1 MDSGWI
7 RVQEI
12 RADDPLERPLGV
24 SQGNKR
30 SQQDGAFMP
39 LRSLRKKP
47 NPEPQGSA
55 GGSQAQTDLDR
66 PTADDIYEQ
75 VSRNARHELDR
86 SAIGLFISGVA
97 GGITMG
103 LTALGTSIVIAQ
115 LGQSP
120 PARFVADLL
129 YPIGFIAVILG
140 RAQLFTENT
149 LYPVALMLAER
160 RHGLRTLR
168 LWSIVLPSNVLGA
181 FFFALLAVRTGA
193 LRPEVVAA
201 MTRIGVEAAGVT
213 TSHVFWS
220 GVIGGWIIA
229 LVAWLVSGSHSI
241 TGSVMLIW
249 LLTFVVGL
257 GGFAHCIATSGE
269 ILAAMLDHQLALS
282 RYFAW
287 LAPATLGNICGG
299 VLLVTLLEYGQV
311 KGGEEQRYYR

>member
-1 MDSGWI
+1 
-7 RVQEI
+7 V
-12 RADDPLERPLGV
+12 A
-24 SQGNKR
+24 
-30 SQQDGAFMP
+30 
-39 LRSLRKKP
+39 LRKLRK
-47 NPEPQGSA
+47 NPEPQASG
-55 GGSQAQTDLDR
+55 GGSQVQTDLDR
-66 PTADDIYEQ
+66 PTANEIYEQ

-86 SAIGLFISGVA
+86 SVVGLAISGLA

-103 LTALGTSIVIAQ
+103 LTALSTSIVIAQ
-115 LGQSP
+115 LGHSP
-120 PARFVADLL
+120 PAKFIADLL

-160 RHGLRTLR
+160 RHGWKTLR
-168 LWSIVLPSNVLGA
+168 LWAIVFPSNVLGA

-201 MTRIGVEAAGVT
+201 MTQLGVEAVGFT

-241 TGSVMLIW
+241 TGSVMLIG

-269 ILAAMLDHQLALS
+269 ILAAILDHQLTFA

-311 KGGEEQRYYR
+311 KGGEEQGYYR

>member
-1 MDSGWI
+1 MYHRG
-7 RVQEI
+7 
-12 RADDPLERPLGV
+12 APLGLRRCI
-24 SQGNKR
+24 QG
-30 SQQDGAFMP
+30 FVP
-39 LRSLRKKP
+39 LRKLRKKP
-47 NPEPQGSA
+47 EPQA
-55 GGSQAQTDLDR
+55 AGSQAQTELDR
-66 PTADDIYEQ
+66 PTADEIYEQ

-86 SAIGLFISGVA
+86 SVTGLFISGLA

-103 LTALGTSIVIAQ
+103 LTVLSTSIVSAL

-120 PARFVADLL
+120 AGKFIADLL

-160 RHGLRTLR
+160 RHGWKTLR
-168 LWSIVLPSNVLGA
+168 LWAIVLPSNVLGA
-181 FFFALLAVRTGA
+181 FLFALLAVRTGA
-193 LRPEVVAA
+193 LRPEFVAA
-201 MTRIGVEAAGVT
+201 MTRMGIEAAGVT

-269 ILAAMLDHQLALS
+269 ILAAILDHQLALY
-282 RYFAW
+282 RYFSW

-299 VLLVTLLEYGQV
+299 VLMVTLLEYGQV
-311 KGGEEQRYYR
+311 KGGGDGEW

>member
-1 MDSGWI
+1 
-7 RVQEI
+7 V
-12 RADDPLERPLGV
+12 
-24 SQGNKR
+24 
-30 SQQDGAFMP
+30 P
-39 LRSLRKKP
+39 LRKLRKNP
-47 NPEPQGSA
+47 RPEPPAATGSA
-55 GGSQAQTDLDR
+55 TSQTELDR
-66 PTADDIYEQ
+66 PTADEIYEQ

-86 SAIGLFISGVA
+86 AALGLAISGLA
-97 GGITMG
+97 GGMTMG
-103 LTALGTSIVIAQ
+103 LTALSTSIVIAT
-115 LGQSP
+115 LGPSP
-120 PARFVADLL
+120 AARFIADLL

-160 RHGLRTLR
+160 RHGWRTLR
-168 LWSIVLPSNVLGA
+168 LWAIVFPSNVAGA
-181 FFFALLAVRTGA
+181 FLFALLAVKTGA
-193 LRPEVVAA
+193 LRPEFVAA
-201 MTRIGVEAAGVT
+201 MTHLGVEAAGVAAT
-213 TSHVFWS
+213 HVFWS

-241 TGSVMLIW
+241 TGSVMLIG

-269 ILAAMLDHQLALS
+269 ILAAILDHQLAAS

-311 KGGEEQRYYR
+311 KGGEEGGYYR

>member
-1 MDSGWI
+1 M
-7 RVQEI
+7 
-12 RADDPLERPLGV
+12 A
-24 SQGNKR
+24 
-30 SQQDGAFMP
+30 
-39 LRSLRKKP
+39 LRKLRKNP
-47 NPEPQGSA
+47 RPEPPAPTGSA
-55 GGSQAQTDLDR
+55 TVQTELDR
-66 PTADDIYEQ
+66 PTADEIYEQ

-86 SAIGLFISGVA
+86 AALGLAISGLA
-97 GGITMG
+97 GGMTMG
-103 LTALGTSIVIAQ
+103 LTALSTSIVIAI

-120 PARFVADLL
+120 AARFIADLL

-160 RHGLRTLR
+160 RHGWRTLR
-168 LWSIVLPSNVLGA
+168 LWAIVFPSNVAGA
-181 FFFALLAVRTGA
+181 FLFALLAVKTGA
-193 LRPEVVAA
+193 LRPEFVTA
-201 MTRIGVEAAGVT
+201 MTHLGTEAAGVAT
-213 TSHVFWS
+213 AHVFWS

-241 TGSVMLIW
+241 TGSVMLIG

-257 GGFAHCIATSGE
+257 GAFAHCIATSGE
-269 ILAAMLDHQLALS
+269 ILAAILDHQLAVS

-311 KGGEEQRYYR
+311 KGGEEGGYYR

>member
-1 MDSGWI
+1 
-7 RVQEI
+7 V
-12 RADDPLERPLGV
+12 A
-24 SQGNKR
+24 
-30 SQQDGAFMP
+30 
-39 LRSLRKKP
+39 LRKLKR
-47 NPEPQGSA
+47 NSRPEPAVATGS
-55 GGSQAQTDLDR
+55 STVQTELDR
-66 PTADDIYEQ
+66 PTADEIYEQ

-86 SAIGLFISGVA
+86 AVLGLAISGLA
-97 GGITMG
+97 GGMTMG
-103 LTALGTSIVIAQ
+103 LTALSTSIVIAI
-115 LGQSP
+115 LGPSP
-120 PARFVADLL
+120 AARFVADLL

-160 RHGLRTLR
+160 RHGWRTLR
-168 LWSIVLPSNVLGA
+168 LWAIVFPSNVAGA
-181 FFFALLAVRTGA
+181 FLFALLAVKTGA
-193 LRPEVVAA
+193 LRPEFVAA
-201 MTRIGVEAAGVT
+201 MTHLGVEAATVAAA
-213 TSHVFWS
+213 HVFWS

-241 TGSVMLIW
+241 TGSVMLIG

-269 ILAAMLDHQLALS
+269 ILAAILDHQLSAS

-311 KGGEEQRYYR
+311 KGGEEGSYYR

>member
-1 MDSGWI
+1 
-7 RVQEI
+7 V
-12 RADDPLERPLGV
+12 
-24 SQGNKR
+24 
-30 SQQDGAFMP
+30 P
-39 LRSLRKKP
+39 LRKSKKKA
-47 NPEPQGSA
+47 EPQANAS
-55 GGSQAQTDLDR
+55 SQVQTDLDR
-66 PTADDIYEQ
+66 PTADEIYEQ

-86 SAIGLFISGVA
+86 AALGLFISGLA

-103 LTALGTSIVIAQ
+103 LTAMSTSIVIAE
-115 LGQSP
+115 LGQSS
-120 PARFVADLL
+120 ASKFIADLL

-160 RHGLRTLR
+160 RHGWRTLR
-168 LWSIVLPSNVLGA
+168 LWAIVFPSNVLGA
-181 FFFALLAVRTGA
+181 FLFALLAVRTGA
-193 LRPEVVAA
+193 LRPEFVTA
-201 MTRIGVEAAGVT
+201 MTHMGVEAAAVT

-249 LLTFVVGL
+249 LLSFVVGL

-269 ILAAMLDHQLALS
+269 ILSAILDHQLALS

-311 KGGEEQRYYR
+311 KGGEEGGYYR

>member
-1 MDSGWI
+1 VPL
-7 RVQEI
+7 RKLKK
-12 RADDPLERPLGV
+12 RADT
-24 SQGNKR
+24 
-30 SQQDGAFMP
+30 
-39 LRSLRKKP
+39 
-47 NPEPQGSA
+47 QGSA
-55 GGSQAQTDLDR
+55 ASQVQTELDR
-66 PTADDIYEQ
+66 PTADEIYEQ

-86 SAIGLFISGVA
+86 AVLGLFISGVA

-103 LTALGTSIVIAQ
+103 LTALSTSIAIAQ
-115 LGQSP
+115 LGQSHL
-120 PARFVADLL
+120 ARFIADLL

-160 RHGLRTLR
+160 RHGWKTLR
-168 LWSIVLPSNVLGA
+168 LWAIVLPSNVLGA
-181 FFFALLAVRTGA
+181 FLFALLAVRTGA
-193 LRPEVVAA
+193 LRPEFVSV
-201 MTRIGVEAAGVT
+201 MTHLGVEAAGLT

-257 GGFAHCIATSGE
+257 GGFAHCVATSGE
-269 ILAAMLDHQLALS
+269 ILAAILGHQLATS
-282 RYFAW
+282 RYIAW
-287 LAPATLGNICGG
+287 LVPATLGNICGG

-311 KGGEEQRYYR
+311 KGGEEGGYYR

>member
-1 MDSGWI
+1 L
-7 RVQEI
+7 V
-12 RADDPLERPLGV
+12 A
-24 SQGNKR
+24 
-30 SQQDGAFMP
+30 
-39 LRSLRKKP
+39 LRKIRKTP
-47 NPEPQGSA
+47 DSVAAG
-55 GGSQAQTDLDR
+55 GGSQTQTELDR
-66 PTADDIYEQ
+66 PTANEIYEQ

-86 SAIGLFISGVA
+86 SVIGLSISGLA

-103 LTALGTSIVIAQ
+103 LTVLSTSIVLSL

-120 PARFVADLL
+120 VARFVADLL

-160 RHGLRTLR
+160 RHGWKTLR
-168 LWSIVLPSNVLGA
+168 LWAIVLPCNVLGA
-181 FFFALLAVRTGA
+181 LLFALLAVRTGA
-193 LRPEVVAA
+193 LLPAVVAA
-201 MTRIGVEAAGVT
+201 MTHLGLDAVAFSA
-213 TSHVFWS
+213 SHIFWS

-269 ILAAMLDHQLALS
+269 ILAAVLNHQLPLS

-287 LAPATLGNICGG
+287 LLPAALGNICGG

-311 KGGEEQRYYR
+311 KGGEEQYYR

>member
-1 MDSGWI
+1 
-7 RVQEI
+7 
-12 RADDPLERPLGV
+12 
-24 SQGNKR
+24 
-30 SQQDGAFMP
+30 MP
-39 LRSLRKKP
+39 LRKLTKRA
-47 NPEPQGSA
+47 EPQAAAS
-55 GGSQAQTDLDR
+55 SQVQTELDR
-66 PTADDIYEQ
+66 PTADEIYEQ

-86 SAIGLFISGVA
+86 AALGLFVSGIA

-103 LTALGTSIVIAQ
+103 LTALSTSIVIAK
-115 LGQSP
+115 LGQSQVSK
-120 PARFVADLL
+120 FIADLL

-160 RHGLRTLR
+160 RHGWRTLR
-168 LWSIVLPSNVLGA
+168 LWAIVLPSNVLGA
-181 FFFALLAVRTGA
+181 FLFALLAVRTGA
-193 LRPEVVAA
+193 LRPEFITA
-201 MTRIGVEAAGVT
+201 MTHLGVEAAGVT
-213 TSHVFWS
+213 TIHVFWS

-269 ILAAMLDHQLALS
+269 ILAAILDHQLAFS
-282 RYFAW
+282 RYFSW

-311 KGGEEQRYYR
+311 KGGEEGGYYR